1 MLTLDLRDGQVS
13 GETLSNVLA
22 PLNHL
27 KTLKLVVKDDSLVG
41 AVFAFAKSSV
51 QLTHLDMDGC
61 KYPLLTPSIGNNLIA
76 WFDKQPVQVFKFP
89 GWSVNVQHLDL
100 LIAVENIVFNCA
112 TLEILECSTFLPW
125 SDYSKLTFPMPT
137 LTLRDLHSSQMY
149 VASAFVKSLTWSAV
163 RHLALTNTVDPSRL
177 LLRGIDTLFQM
188 LVQTQI
194 VTLELAG
201 CRLCEQEWIALA
213 EHLPQYRRVGTL
225 SLVNVGMTS
234 QYAEEIASAML
245 TNNSI
250 QALDVGGNDLDSECI
265 ATLIHACTHP
275 DRPVQIRSIRFQGCG
290 IELEDYNDQCIEKR
304 SRIEN

>member
-1 MLTLDLRDGQVS
+1 
-13 GETLSNVLA
+13 
-22 PLNHL
+22 
-27 KTLKLVVKDDSLVG
+27 
-41 AVFAFAKSSV
+41 
-51 QLTHLDMDGC
+51 
-61 KYPLLTPSIGNNLIA
+61 
-76 WFDKQPVQVFKFP
+76 
-89 GWSVNVQHLDL
+89 
-100 LIAVENIVFNCA
+100 
-112 TLEILECSTFLPW
+112 
-125 SDYSKLTFPMPT
+125 MPT

-188 LVQTQI
+188 LDQTQI
-194 VTLELAG
+194 VTLELA
-201 CRLCEQEWIALA
+201 A

-275 DRPVQIRSIRFQGCG
+275 DRPVQMRSIRFQSCG
-290 IELEDYNDQCIEKR
+290 IELEDYNDLDAFAKEQCIEKAK
-304 SRIEN
+304 SN